1 MIKRFNHQNL
11 NKGLEMTKK
20 DIYLKAIAILA
31 AHSVEADSALYK
43 EVSDLLEPKAA
54 GMKLNLEDFAVVN
67 EDGKAVRITCRLSDV
82 ELPAS
87 KEFFYS
93 DKNSKVECENG
104 DLVYPHSLQAIK
116 IKRDFDKA
124 QKASADAITKDV
136 MDEVISPARGKELLA
151 ELDANTPDYSSV
163 TEFVETDAE

>member
-1 MIKRFNHQNL
+1 
-11 NKGLEMTKK
+11 MTKK
-20 DIYLKAIAILA
+20 ELHLKGLAILA
-31 AHSVEADSALYK
+31 AHSVGADTPLYK
-43 EVSDLLEPKAA
+43 EINDLLEPKAA
-54 GMKLNLEDFAVVN
+54 GMKLNLEDFAVLN

-104 DLVYPHSLQAIK
+104 DLVSPHSLQAIK

-151 ELDANTPDYSSV
+151 ELDVNTPDYSSV
-163 TEFVETDAE
+163 TEFVETETETDAE

>member
-1 MIKRFNHQNL
+1 
-11 NKGLEMTKK
+11 MTKK
-20 DIYLKAIAILA
+20 ELHLKGLAILA
-31 AHSVEADSALYK
+31 AHSVGADTPLYK
-43 EVSDLLEPKAA
+43 EINDLLEPKAA
-54 GMKLNLEDFAVVN
+54 GMKLNLEDFAVLN
-67 EDGKAVRITCRLSDV
+67 EDGKAVRITCRLSNV

-104 DLVYPHSLQAIK
+104 DLVYTHSLQAIK
-116 IKRDFDKA
+116 IKKDFDRA